1 MDVKYILP
9 FLESIKSVLEQF
21 GVDQVK
27 RGQLA
32 KNHIMHVNNDITAVV
47 GMVGQVRGNIAYSMS
62 EDTAQRI
69 VSAMMMGMPVIELD
83 EMGRS
88 AIGEFANMVTGNASI
103 LLSNSGLEVDVTPP
117 SIIFGRNVFFIIST
131 VDTIKIDMETSLGRI
146 EVNIGLEI

>member
-47 GMVGQVRGNIAYSMS
+47 GVVGQVRGNIAYSMS

>member
-47 GMVGQVRGNIAYSMS
+47 GVVGQVRGNIAYSMS

-103 LLSNSGLEVDVTPP
+103 LLSNSGLEVDVTSP